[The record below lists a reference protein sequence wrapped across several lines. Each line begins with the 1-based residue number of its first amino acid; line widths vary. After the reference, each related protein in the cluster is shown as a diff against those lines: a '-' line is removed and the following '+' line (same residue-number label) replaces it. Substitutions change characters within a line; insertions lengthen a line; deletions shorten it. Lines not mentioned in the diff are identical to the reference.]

1 MNYNIFLL
9 SNSLLLFFVI
19 IKKRIMVEIKR
30 DRFLKKGFKAEV
42 NIAILFLRFFV
53 GFMMLTHAV
62 DKIENF
68 SVIAESFPSPFGL
81 NSWVAL
87 SIITFVEFVGSIMII
102 AGLFT
107 RIATIILALGMVTAA
122 FFTFPEFFLK
132 QSELA
137 LMYLGIYIALFITGG
152 GNFSL
157 DKFIKRFF
165 KNKKRTN
172 R

>member
-1 MNYNIFLL
+1 MIE
-9 SNSLLLFFVI
+9 V
-19 IKKRIMVEIKR
+19 KR
-30 DRFLKKGFKAEV
+30 DRFLRKGFKVEV

-68 SVIAESFPSPFGL
+68 GVIAEGFPTPFGL

-87 SIITFVEFVGSIMII
+87 SLITFVEFVGSIMII

-107 RIATIILALGMVTAA
+107 RIAAIVLALGMVTAA
-122 FFTFPEFFLK
+122 FFTFQEFILR

-152 GNFSL
+152 GNYSF
-157 DKFIKRFF
+157 DKFIYRTFLKRFF
-165 KNKKRTN
+165 SNKKRIN